1 MIRADNYL
9 RSFYEAMGPETLV
22 HNEDIISQGFSCD
35 AFGWK
40 KWKGKIKIYY
50 AVVFGNELR
59 TLDILLH
66 EIHQYVDKVLIVEA
80 SRSHQNKP
88 KSSHLRENM
97 STLSRFTKVQVV
109 SLSDSELSWESLE
122 EFQNPV
128 TESLIQ
134 RIGKRGDNVLGHRM
148 EWGQR
153 GFMAKAL
160 LRHAISDDDIII
172 FADADEIISAKML
185 LTLRHCRPK
194 EAHFNLCLQ
203 NFIYGFSCPGP
214 HVWYGNSIR
223 SGENFLS
230 SVKKAWD
237 GNPLTLSADPK
248 FTQRSASRSK
258 FCTKNK
264 HPKPSYFL
272 PVNLG
277 VKNFGWHLSSFVG
290 YDNDGSSRLR
300 DKYRKGVHV
309 LKDNVD
315 VEEALSSCRSLQK
328 PEVYNESVDEVNI
341 PGYVRK
347 NSGYFQNLFRP

>member
-1 MIRADNYL
+1 MIRADNYP
-9 RSFYEAMGPETLV
+9 RSHYEAMGPETLV
-22 HNEDIISQGFSCD
+22 HNEDIISQGHSCE

-40 KWKGKIKIYY
+40 KRKGKIKIYY

-88 KSSHLRENM
+88 KSSYLEKDMN
-97 STLSRFTKVQVV
+97 TLSRFTKVQVV

-128 TESLIQ
+128 TESLKQ
-134 RIGKRGDNVLGHRM
+134 RIEKRGDNVLGHRM

-153 GFMAKAL
+153 GYMAKAL

-185 LTLRHCRPK
+185 LTLRHCKPQ
-194 EAHFNLCLQ
+194 EEHFNLCLQ

-214 HVWYGNSIR
+214 NAWFGNSIR
-223 SGENFLS
+223 SGESFLG
-230 SVKKAWD
+230 SVKAWD

-248 FTQRSASRSK
+248 FTQRSKSRSK
-258 FCTKNK
+258 FCTKEKLLKSSNI
-264 HPKPSYFL
+264 L
-272 PVNLG
+272 PVNLN

-290 YDNDGSSRLR
+290 YDNDGSFRLQ

-309 LKDNVD
+309 LKGNVD
-315 VEEALSSCRSLQK
+315 VEKALSSCMLLQK
-328 PEVYNESVDEVNI
+328 PEVYNESMDEVNI
-341 PGYVRK
+341 PSYVRK
-347 NSGYFQNLFRP
+347 NYGYFRNLFRP